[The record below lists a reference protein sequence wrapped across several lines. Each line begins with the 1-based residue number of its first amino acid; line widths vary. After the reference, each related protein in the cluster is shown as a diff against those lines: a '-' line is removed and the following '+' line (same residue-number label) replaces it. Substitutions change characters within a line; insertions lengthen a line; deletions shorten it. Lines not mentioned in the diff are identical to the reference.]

1 MILQMNTRKNVTI
14 KWPYIPDYPYRIL
27 TIGGSG
33 SRKTNSLLNS
43 IKEQDSDNP
52 IDKIYLHAKDLDEPK
67 YQLLIKKREDAVIKY
82 LHDLKPFI
90 EHSNTMDNIYNNFD
104 DYNPTRK
111 KKILIVFDDMITH
124 IMINKKF
131 QAIIEEL
138 FIRCRKLNVSL
149 VFTTQS
155 YFSAP
160 NEVRLN
166 FTHYLMINIYKKR
179 ELQQIAINHSAD
191 IEYKDFMNIYWKCTS
206 ETYSFLTIDTT
217 LSSSNSLRFRKNILD
232 PS

>member
-1 MILQMNTRKNVTI
+1 MTI

-166 FTHYLMINIYKKR
+166 FTHYLMMNIYKKR

-206 ETYSFLTIDTT
+206 ETYSLLTIDTT

>member
-1 MILQMNTRKNVTI
+1 MTL

-166 FTHYLMINIYKKR
+166 FTHYLMMNIYKKR
-179 ELQQIAINHSAD
+179 ELQQIAISHSAD
-191 IEYKDFMNIYWKCTS
+191 IEYKDFMNIHWKCTS